1 MKIESRNKL
10 GFSLVTVMGIMAV
23 LSITFTMLLKMGQQG
38 AFTGKLLRDRTKA
51 TAYAEAGIEFAY
63 SILRADYE
71 NRNNPALFRIDTS
84 QAYTVGDT
92 LTSTYGEGDFSL
104 HISNMNDG
112 QYVII
117 NSVGTCGKSS
127 AEAEAM
133 VEDTNYGPEN
143 PMEAFTK
150 AIAGGGSGKF
160 AGGGAAVGNPE
171 LIIHLNGPV
180 VVNGS
185 MAVEV
190 SLNSSEEIDLKNK
203 TINGEATAPVV
214 EGNPGTVT
222 ETETAVATIA
232 TPIIDLS
239 KFYNKADV
247 IYTGKTRLKSDMS
260 GIIFVDGDVT
270 ISAHITGTVIATG
283 NIKIVAGGGI
293 VENGEGIA
301 AATGTGNISYG
312 SNGDSEGLFYSR
324 TGDFSQTAGDGII
337 TGQIIVG
344 GDVDKTGGGTLI
356 FEVNVPDEIY
366 NEANPV
372 IAGWQK

>member
-1 MKIESRNKL
+1 MKKENRKNSGYAL
-10 GFSLVTVMGIMAV
+10 FTVIGIMAV
-23 LSITFTMLLKMGQQG
+23 LAITFSMLLKMGQQSI
-38 AFTGKLLRDRTKA
+38 FTGKLLRDKVKA

-63 SILRADYE
+63 SILRADFD
-71 NRNNPALFRIDTS
+71 NRDNPTAFRIDTS
-84 QAYTVGDT
+84 NTHTAGTP
-92 LTSTYGEGDFSL
+92 LTSSYGDGDFTL
-104 HISNMNDG
+104 IISNVNSG
-112 QYVII
+112 QYVIV
-117 NSVGTCGKSS
+117 NSIGTCGASS
-127 AEAEAM
+127 AEAET
-133 VEDTNYGPEN
+133 VIEDTNYGPEN
-143 PMEAFTK
+143 PMEAFSK
-150 AIAGGGSGKF
+150 AIAGGGTGKF
-160 AGGGAAVGNPE
+160 SGGGLAVGNPE
-171 LIIHLNGPV
+171 LVIHLNGPV

-190 SLNSSEEIDLKNK
+190 SMSSSEEIDLKNK
-203 TINGEATAPVV
+203 TITGDATAPLVSN
-214 EGNPGTVT
+214 NPGSVT
-222 ETETAVATIA
+222 ESEISVSTIA

-239 KFYNKADV
+239 KFYNKADA
-247 IYTGKTRLKSDMS
+247 IYTGKTRLDSDMS

-270 ISAHITGTVIATG
+270 ISANITGTVIATG

-293 VENGEGIA
+293 IENGEGIA

-324 TGDFSQTAGDGII
+324 TGDFSQTAGQGSI

-356 FEVNVPDEIY
+356 FEVNVPDEIF

>member
-1 MKIESRNKL
+1 MKIKFGNKRGYAL
-10 GFSLVTVMGIMAV
+10 ATVMGIMAV
-23 LSITFTMLLKMGQQG
+23 LAITFTMLIKMGQQG

-63 SILRADYE
+63 SVLRVDYE
-71 NRNNPALFRIDTS
+71 NRENPALFRVDTS
-84 QAYTVGDT
+84 QTYTNGGSLKSAYGD
-92 LTSTYGEGDFSL
+92 GDFSL
-104 HISNMNDG
+104 AITNMNDG

-117 NSVGTCGKSS
+117 TSVGTCGRSS
-127 AEAEAM
+127 VEVEAM

-143 PMEAFTK
+143 PMEAFSK
-150 AIAGGGSGKF
+150 AIAGGGTGKF

-171 LIIHLNGPV
+171 LVIHLNDSV

-185 MAVEV
+185 MDVEV
-190 SLNSSEEIDLKNK
+190 SITSSEEIDLKNK
-203 TINGEATAPVV
+203 TINGDATAPVV
-214 EGNPGTVT
+214 NGNPGTVT
-222 ETETAVATIA
+222 QTETTVATIA
-232 TPIIDLS
+232 TPVIDLS

-247 IYTGKTRLKSDMS
+247 VYTGKTKLDSNMS

-270 ISAHITGTVIATG
+270 ISANIVGTVIATG
-283 NIKIVAGGGI
+283 NIKFVAGGG
-293 VENGEGIA
+293 VKENGEGIA
-301 AATGTGNISYG
+301 VATGTGSISYS

-324 TGDFSQTAGDGII
+324 TGDFSQTAGDGTI

-344 GDVDKTGGGTLI
+344 GDVDKTGGGVLI

>member
-1 MKIESRNKL
+1 MKIKFGNKQGYAL
-10 GFSLVTVMGIMAV
+10 ATVMGIMAV
-23 LSITFTMLLKMGQQG
+23 LAITFTMLIKMGQQG
-38 AFTGKLLRDRTKA
+38 VFTGKLLRDRTKA

-63 SILRADYE
+63 SVLRVDYE
-71 NRNNPALFRIDTS
+71 NRENPALFRVDTS
-84 QAYTVGDT
+84 QAYTPGDP
-92 LTSTYGEGDFSL
+92 LTSTYDDGAFSL
-104 HISNMNDG
+104 IITNMNDG

-117 NSVGTCGKSS
+117 NSVGTCGRSS
-127 AEAEAM
+127 TEVEAM
-133 VEDTNYGPEN
+133 IEDTNYGPEN
-143 PMEAFTK
+143 PMEAFSK
-150 AIAGGGSGKF
+150 AVAGGGSGKF

-185 MAVEV
+185 MDVEV
-190 SLNSSEEIDLKNK
+190 SINSSEEIDLKNK
-203 TINGEATAPVV
+203 TINGDATAPVV
-214 EGNPGTVT
+214 DGNPGTVT
-222 ETETAVATIA
+222 QTETTVATIA
-232 TPIIDLS
+232 TPVIDLS
-239 KFYNKADV
+239 RFYNKADV
-247 IYTGKTRLKSDMS
+247 VYTGKTKLDSNMS

-270 ISAHITGTVIATG
+270 ISANITGTVIATG

-293 VENGEGIA
+293 IENGEGIA
-301 AATGTGNISYG
+301 AATGTGSISYG

-344 GDVDKTGGGTLI
+344 GDVDKTGGGVLI